1 MLTDIEIAQKCEK
14 KKITQIALDNGISED
29 YLRSKLEEAEN
40 RLGMPLYPKL
50 RPSPPKKEIRLVA
63 PLSPKQFGIKRNR

>member
-1 MLTDIEIAQKCEK
+1 MTDQEK
-14 KKITQIALDNGISED
+14 REKAIKDVAAACGISED